1 MDISMENLVQYARVP
16 EHSPGLMKAMSGGEP
31 LLIGPYL
38 FFSAANWLSAIAYP
52 LYGKYDTGIFEDALD
67 KAIKQTNA
75 QYCFAIGSHL
85 PFKLQADIV
94 DRDRYYILG
103 AGCEIPKRLKN
114 PVKKAADYLEVTETG
129 QFTSQ
134 HRQLWAEF
142 LQRSMSGQGSPMSAR
157 VRELYAR
164 TPHAMQTKCSELRF
178 LDARDKEGKLVAS
191 LLLDYSPR
199 LFTSYILGAHS
210 HKYYVPH
217 AHDLLFAKMLS
228 RSKSIGK
235 HFIHLGLGVNEGIL
249 RFKIKWGGKA
259 YFPYQLAQWKENNAS
274 IHQIPEQIDALD
286 KENVGH
292 TLAMVLM
299 RYHGNPS
306 ARQVLG
312 ESPPT
317 KPFAMLWKVEKKGRI
332 SWLGGT
338 AHFFYY
344 SFETSFR
351 KLFRQV
357 DNVIFEG
364 PLDSAFMSKVDEAG
378 KALPDGMPP
387 LIDMLE
393 EQEIV
398 KLENVIWGPQGK
410 LVKFLGMAGKNKK
423 DVRWLLSH
431 ARPWHAFFSLW
442 TAFLER
448 QGWKNSVDMEAWRI
462 AREMDKNVIAM
473 ESLEEQ
479 LDSLGSLPVQR
490 VLKFFRSCEQ
500 WKKRAKR
507 NLQAYLAGDLE
518 LMMGSSAEFPT
529 RTEYV
534 IGRRDQRFRERMR
547 PYLEQGRSAVFVGTA
562 HLVNLR
568 NMLVED
574 GFKVRQHPFGLL
586 PRFRM
591 AYRQFSRK
599 DDVQW

>member
-1 MDISMENLVQYARVP
+1 MDITVDNLAEFARVP
-16 EHSPGLMKAMSGGEP
+16 EHSPVLMKALSGGEP
-31 LLIGPYL
+31 LIIGQYL

-52 LYGKYDTGIFEDALD
+52 LYGKYDDAVFLEALD
-67 KAIKQTNA
+67 KAIRQTGT
-75 QYCFAIGSHL
+75 QYCFAIGSSL
-85 PFKLQADIV
+85 PGRLHADIV
-94 DRDRYYILG
+94 DRDRFYILG
-103 AGCEIPKRLKN
+103 TEHAIPGRLKN
-114 PVKKAADYLEVTETG
+114 AVKRVSDQLEISENC
-129 QFTSQ
+129 QFTSR

-157 VRELYAR
+157 VRELYAK
-164 TPHAMQTKCSELRF
+164 TPRAMQARHKELRF
-178 LDARDKEGKLVAS
+178 LDARDKAGNLVAS

-210 HKYYVPH
+210 RKYYVPH
-217 AHDLLFAKMLS
+217 AHDLLFAEMLS
-228 RSKSIGK
+228 SSKQAGK
-235 HFIHLGLGVNEGIL
+235 HFVHLGLGVNEGIL
-249 RFKIKWGGKA
+249 RFKLKWGGKP
-259 YFPYQLAQWKENNAS
+259 YFAYQLAQWTEKNVS
-274 IHQIPEQIDALD
+274 VYQVPEQVDALD
-286 KENVGH
+286 KENVGQ

-312 ESPPT
+312 ESPPL
-317 KPFAMLWKVEKKGRI
+317 KPFAMLWKVEKEGKI

-344 SFETSFR
+344 SFESSFR
-351 KLFRQV
+351 KLFRRV

-364 PLDSAFMSKVDEAG
+364 PLDSGFMSKVDEAG
-378 KALPDGMPP
+378 KTLPDGMTP

-393 EQEIV
+393 EHEV
-398 KLENVIWGPQGK
+398 AKLENIVWGPQGK
-410 LVKFLGMAGKNKK
+410 LVKFLGMAAKNKK

-479 LDSLGSLPVQR
+479 LDALGSLPVQR
-490 VLKFFRSCEQ
+490 VLNFFRSCDQ
-500 WKKRAKR
+500 WKHRSKR

-568 NMLVED
+568 KMLVED
-574 GFKVRQHPFGLL
+574 GFKVRQHPFGIL
-586 PRFRM
+586 PRLRLG
-591 AYRQFSRK
+591 YRHFSGK